1 MTKNLTN
8 KRMNETKKLQNQQ
21 KITQKALKGTVKME
35 SKQFKFKGNQIQ
47 YDFNLKLT
55 NDIEEAIDLVKE
67 GSISRSSKLLTAM
80 KSEVIKR
87 NKLIKMADRSLAGWS
102 TVEEYLS
109 DKLSSNS
116 DDEKRIKSAESK
128 ALAKKKAKG
137 NQKSH
142 YGSRYNPLARPML
155 SSSPPIQNHSQIERF
170 GFPRETAQPSGNSFQ
185 RHQTQPFGGTPRY
198 RLQNHQR
205 PTICYGCGI
214 EGHWRKDCANGAGQ
228 K

>member
-1 MTKNLTN
+1 
-8 KRMNETKKLQNQQ
+8 MNETKKLQNQQ

-35 SKQFKFKGNQIQ
+35 SKQFKFNENQIQ

-80 KSEVIKR
+80 KSEIIKR
-87 NKLIKMADRSLAGWS
+87 NKLIKMAHRSPAGWS

-109 DKLSSNS
+109 DELVSNS

-170 GFPRETAQPSGNSFQ
+170 GFPREPSNHLGIVFKGIKHNHSGNTTLQAPKPSKTNNMLWLWN
-185 RHQTQPFGGTPRY
+185 RRTLEK
-198 RLQNHQR
+198 RL
-205 PTICYGCGI
+205 
-214 EGHWRKDCANGAGQ
+214 RKWCWPEVNL
-228 K
+228 KKKS